1 MGCELFLGLPF
12 CTIQWISPVK
22 GFRPPLQIERR
33 MMRFIGLL
41 CGLLA
46 VTTPASAFDPANMT
60 PEERT
65 AFETEIHNYLLAHPE
80 VLIEMS
86 SALEARQAAEQA
98 KGDTA
103 IVAANAAEIFADG
116 SSYVGGNPEGD
127 LTVVE
132 FLDYK
137 CGYCRKAHESVAELI
152 RSDGN
157 IRLVV
162 KEFPILGEES
172 MMASRFAI
180 STLRIAGPDAY
191 QKVSNGFYES
201 FRGDVTEATLTAYAQ
216 ELGLDPAPI
225 LAGMNAPEV
234 TKVIEANHLL
244 AQRMQI
250 SGTPTFV
257 IGDQLLRG
265 FAPLET
271 MQSLVAEERG

>member
-1 MGCELFLGLPF
+1 
-12 CTIQWISPVK
+12 
-22 GFRPPLQIERR
+22 
-33 MMRFIGLL
+33 MRFIVLL
-41 CGLLA
+41 TGLLA
-46 VTTPASAFDPANMT
+46 FAAPASAFDPVNMT

-65 AFETEIHNYLLAHPE
+65 AFETEIHSYLLAHPE

-86 SALEARQAAEQA
+86 NALEAKQAAEQA

-103 IVAANAAEIFADG
+103 IIAANAAEIFADG

-137 CGYCRKAHESVAELI
+137 CGYCRKAHDGVAELI
-152 RSDGN
+152 KSDGN

-162 KEFPILGEES
+162 KEFPILGDES
-172 MMASRFAI
+172 IIASRFAV
-180 STLRIAGPDAY
+180 STLRTLGPEAY

-201 FRGDVTEATLTAYAQ
+201 FRGEVNETTLTAYAQ

-234 TKVIEANHLL
+234 TKMIEANHLL
-244 AQRMQI
+244 AQRLQI

-257 IGDQLLRG
+257 IGNQMLRG
-265 FAPLET
+265 FAPLEE
-271 MQSLVAEERG
+271 MQKIVADERG